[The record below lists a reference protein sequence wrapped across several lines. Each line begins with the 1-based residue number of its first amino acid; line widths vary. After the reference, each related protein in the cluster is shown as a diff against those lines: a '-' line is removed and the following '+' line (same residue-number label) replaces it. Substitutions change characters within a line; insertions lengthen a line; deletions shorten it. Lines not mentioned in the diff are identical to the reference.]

1 MSIDTIK
8 WQLLQLTLISCRLIN
23 IITTHTP
30 PVHRSVSVIEKL
42 SEIEQL
48 REFLDDDQ
56 LLFLSDKHMPTSEH
70 TPTRTFVDSNAPQL
84 TEKEID
90 DFLTML
96 LRS

>member
-1 MSIDTIK
+1 MAS
-8 WQLLQLTLISCRLIN
+8 
-23 IITTHTP
+23 
-30 PVHRSVSVIEKL
+30 L
-42 SEIEQL
+42 SEIEQPHH
-48 REFLDDDQ
+48 FLDDD
-56 LLFLSDKHMPTSEH
+56 LPLFLLDEHTPTSEH